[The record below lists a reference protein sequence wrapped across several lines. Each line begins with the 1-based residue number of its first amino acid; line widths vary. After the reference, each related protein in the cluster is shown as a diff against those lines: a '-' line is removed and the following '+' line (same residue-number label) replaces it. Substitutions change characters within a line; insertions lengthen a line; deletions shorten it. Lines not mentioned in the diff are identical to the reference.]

1 MKKSTI
7 LLGFATC
14 IAKIVCCKYIFRRGK
29 RIDQFG
35 FAGIVDVTEHDI
47 PACLQCP
54 DPPACIGFAGGEVDG
69 LLQVLLDDVSGKL
82 IRAEERGIHR
92 LNVLCC
98 GLWLFVR
105 FSGCRL
111 VVIVIVCR
119 IIECAAVI
127 DGCVV
132 LDVLIILLVFHCFEL
147 FLQLLFFV
155 DQLSRLLSEVGD
167 FRHYV
172 GHEVLFGEEFFT
184 GVDEPFVQVHSLVE
198 ILATVFEQDAPAVPC
213 PHAIRAVEHG
223 GKGDEGDGHQLAV
236 SAHAVIHH
244 YIVLYPVAAALC
256 TEHIRCQIMGGV
268 HHVQYGDLDVLPD
281 AEQMALHAIKP
292 LDEELVSR
300 KIAAQIGNAAAVLV
314 IWQMTQSHSVI
325 WDCKGIKK
333 F

>member
-35 FAGIVDVTEHDI
+35 FAGIIDVTEHDI

-69 LLQVLLDDVSGKL
+69 IMQVLFDDVGSKPL
-82 IRAEERGIHR
+82 RTEERGINR
-92 LNVLCC
+92 LDVLCW

-111 VVIVIVCR
+111 GVIDIVCR

-132 LDVLIILLVFHCFEL
+132 LDVLIILLVFHFFDL
-147 FLQLLFFV
+147 ILQLLFVV
-155 DQLSRLLSEVGD
+155 DELLCLLSEVGE
-167 FRHYV
+167 FRHHV
-172 GHEVLFGEEFFT
+172 GHEVLFLEVPFT
-184 GVDEPFVQVHSLVE
+184 IAQESLVQVHSLVK
-198 ILATVFEQDAPAVPC
+198 ILVAVFEQYAPAVPC

-223 GKGDEGDGHQLAV
+223 GESDEGDGHQLAV
-236 SAHAVIHH
+236 SANAVIHH
-244 YIVLYPVAAALC
+244 HIVLYPVAAALC

-268 HHVQYGDLDVLPD
+268 HHAQYGDLEVLPD
-281 AEQMALHAIKP
+281 AEQMALHAVKP

-300 KIAAQIGNAAAVLV
+300 KIAAQIDNAAAVMV
-314 IWQMTQSHSVI
+314 IWQMTQSHR
-325 WDCKGIKK
+325 
-333 F
+333 